1 MADFTPQESGK
12 KTNTR
17 NKPIHV
23 DMTPMVDLGF
33 LLITFFML
41 ATSFLKPNIMDLGL
55 PAKGNETTSEID
67 FRNQLTFIIGNNDR
81 VFYYQKSAKDLKT
94 SDIHETTLSGMEM
107 ISTIQKYKQKAP
119 KPDSFTILIKP
130 TKEANYKNFVD
141 ILDNLAIA
149 KSERYGIAD
158 LKPSEEKIVSELT
171 K

>member
-94 SDIHETTLSGMEM
+94 
-107 ISTIQKYKQKAP
+107 
-119 KPDSFTILIKP
+119 
-130 TKEANYKNFVD
+130 
-141 ILDNLAIA
+141 
-149 KSERYGIAD
+149 
-158 LKPSEEKIVSELT
+158 
-171 K
+171 